1 MDYFHFISEDF
12 GCWMVLI
19 KWWVL
24 IKPPKL
30 SEIDRKTFILEKFRM
45 VSTTNVK
52 NNNVKIKFIT
62 KLKFKIV
69 INFKRKLGN
78 PALILDQR
86 KNIFY
91 KLYSVSTN
99 YVHIN

>member
-1 MDYFHFISEDF
+1 MDYFQFISEDF
-12 GCWMVLI
+12 GYLMVLI

-30 SEIDRKTFILEKFRM
+30 SEINRKKFILEKFRV
-45 VSTTNVK
+45 VSKTNVK
-52 NNNVKIKFIT
+52 NNNVKINFIT

-78 PALILDQR
+78 RALQ
-86 KNIFY
+86 
-91 KLYSVSTN
+91 
-99 YVHIN
+99 